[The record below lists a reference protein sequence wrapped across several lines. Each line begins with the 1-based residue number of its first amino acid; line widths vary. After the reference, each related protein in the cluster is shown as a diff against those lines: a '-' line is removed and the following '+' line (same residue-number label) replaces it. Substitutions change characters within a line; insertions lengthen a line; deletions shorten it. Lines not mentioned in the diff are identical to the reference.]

1 MIGII
6 ARGQMGNQMFQYA
19 FCYATSRKLNK
30 KFFIYG
36 YDSLHYF
43 KLHNNLKKYNN
54 LRILL
59 YGLNNLFTKS
69 RFSFS
74 INYLKNF
81 LYFLLNW
88 AIRKNVFE
96 WPNSFDEK
104 NYFLEEIK
112 DNTLYQGFFQS
123 EKYFKNYKEDIE
135 KLFKIRTLYKKAFL
149 KNKAQL
155 FDKKTVA
162 VHLRRKDYLKYGNEE
177 LGGIDMTLPMSY
189 YKKCLDIIG
198 DIDDY
203 NVIFV
208 SDDIEFAKK
217 EFASKENYFFEKND
231 EITDFQILLNA
242 DILIVANSTFSWW
255 AAWLNNKKE
264 KIIYAP
270 NYFLGFKIKKFY
282 PAGIKVND
290 WNWIDAN

>member
-19 FCYATSRKLNK
+19 FCYATSRKLNR

-36 YDSLHYF
+36 HDSLHYF

-54 LRILL
+54 LRILM

-88 AIRKNVFE
+88 VIRKNVFE

-104 NYFLEEIK
+104 KYFLTEIK
-112 DNTLYQGFFQS
+112 NNTLYQGFFQS
-123 EKYFKNYKEDIE
+123 EKYFENYKEDIKE
-135 KLFKIRTLYKKAFL
+135 LFKIKTLYKSAFL
-149 KNKAQL
+149 KNKARL
-155 FDKKTVA
+155 FDKKTIT
-162 VHLRRKDYLKYGNEE
+162 VHLRRKDYLKYGDKE
-177 LGGIDMTLPMSY
+177 LGGIDMTLPVSY
-189 YKKCLDIIG
+189 YKKCLEIIG
-198 DIDDY
+198 DTDDY
-203 NVIFV
+203 SVIFV

-217 EFASKENYFFEKND
+217 EFGSKENYFFEKND

-242 DILIVANSTFSWW
+242 DILIIANSTFSWW